1 MALSAAL
8 RKQSKLFK
16 VLKVL
21 GLDEVNGV
29 YMKRFG
35 HYLNNTIYTEDDAQ
49 KEKPSDEKIP
59 STETE
64 KQSPTESKDPASD
77 KDCDKVKT
85 KEKEKTLEEKM
96 ETDAEAARVALNESM
111 DASTSNTVDETRFQM
126 LSKGREFSTNRKQAF
141 D

>member
-35 HYLNNTIYTEDDAQ
+35 HYLNNTIYTEDNDAQ
-49 KEKPSDEKIP
+49 KEKSLDEKATP
-59 STETE
+59 METE
-64 KQSPTESKDPASD
+64 KQPPAESKDPASD
-77 KDCDKVKT
+77 KDCDTGKT

-96 ETDAEAARVALNESM
+96 ETDAEAARLALNESM
-111 DASTSNTVDETRFQM
+111 DASSANTVDETRFQM
-126 LSKGREFSTNRKQAF
+126 ISKGRGVLNERN
-141 D
+141 